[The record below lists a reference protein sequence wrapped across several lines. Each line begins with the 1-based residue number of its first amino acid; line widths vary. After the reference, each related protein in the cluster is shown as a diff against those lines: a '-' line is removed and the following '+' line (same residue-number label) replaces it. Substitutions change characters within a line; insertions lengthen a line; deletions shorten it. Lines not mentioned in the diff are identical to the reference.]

1 MSSAVPSAAFTL
13 HPQLARDSLPIG
25 DLTLCQLRLINDAS
39 FPWLLLVPKRADI
52 GELIELDEA
61 DRAVLMQE
69 ITAVS
74 QALKTLTGCDKL
86 NVAAL
91 GNMVPQLHIHV
102 IARFKGD
109 PAWPKPV
116 WGQVPARP
124 YAEAVAAD
132 LISQLRRLLPIS

>member
-1 MSSAVPSAAFTL
+1 MSSAFTL
-13 HPQLARDSLPIG
+13 HPQIIADSIAVG
-25 DLTLCQLRLINDAS
+25 DLPLCHLRLMNDAG
-39 FPWLLLVPKRADI
+39 FPWLLLIPKRAEI
-52 GELIELDEA
+52 SEIIELDAAE
-61 DRAVLMQE
+61 RAVLIEE
-69 ITAVS
+69 IATVS
-74 QALKTLTGCDKL
+74 QVLKSLTGCDKL

-91 GNMVPQLHIHV
+91 GNMVTQLHIHV

-132 LISQLRRLLPIS
+132 LVSQLRILLSIS

>member
-1 MSSAVPSAAFTL
+1 MPPAFIL
-13 HPQLARDSLPIG
+13 HSQLAGDSIAIG
-25 DLTLCQLRLINDAS
+25 DLALSQLRLINDAS
-39 FPWLLLVPKRADI
+39 FPWLLLIPRRPDI
-52 GELIELDEA
+52 SEIIELDEA

-69 ITAVS
+69 IAAVS

-91 GNMVPQLHIHV
+91 GNMVLQLHIHV

>member
-1 MSSAVPSAAFTL
+1 MPPAFTL
-13 HPQLARDSLPIG
+13 HPQLAGDSLPVG
-25 DLTLCQLRLINDAS
+25 DLTLSQLRLSNDAG
-39 FPWLLLVPKRADI
+39 FPWLILIPRRADVSEI
-52 GELIELDEA
+52 IELDEA

-69 ITAVS
+69 IAAVS

-116 WGQVPARP
+116 WGQVPAKP
-124 YAEAVAAD
+124 YAEAVATD
-132 LISQLRRLLPIS
+132 LISQLRTLLSIS

>member
-1 MSSAVPSAAFTL
+1 MSLTFTL
-13 HPQLARDSLPIG
+13 HPQLAGDSTAIG
-25 DLTLCQLRLINDAS
+25 DLTLSHLRLSNDAG
-39 FPWLLLVPKRADI
+39 FPWLLLIPKRPDI
-52 GELIELDEA
+52 GEIIELDEA

-69 ITAVS
+69 IAAVS

-91 GNMVPQLHIHV
+91 GNMVPQLHVHI

-132 LISQLRRLLPIS
+132 LISQLCRLLSIS

>member
-1 MSSAVPSAAFTL
+1 MSPTFSL
-13 HPQLARDSLPIG
+13 HPQLAGDSIAIG
-25 DLTLCQLRLINDAS
+25 DLALCQLRLISDAS
-39 FPWLLLVPKRADI
+39 YPWLV
-52 GELIELDEA
+52 LIPRRPEVSEIVELDEA
-61 DRAVLMQE
+61 DREVLMQE
-69 ITAVS
+69 IVAVS

-132 LISQLRRLLPIS
+132 LISQLRTLLSMS

>member
-1 MSSAVPSAAFTL
+1 MSPAFTL
-13 HPQLARDSLPIG
+13 HPQLAGDSIAIG
-25 DLTLCQLRLINDAS
+25 DLALSHLRLLNDAS
-39 FPWLLLVPKRADI
+39 FPWLLLIPKHPDI
-52 GELIELDEA
+52 SEIIELDEA
-61 DRAVLMQE
+61 DRTVLMQE
-69 ITAVS
+69 IAAVS
-74 QALKTLTGCDKL
+74 QALKALTGCDKL